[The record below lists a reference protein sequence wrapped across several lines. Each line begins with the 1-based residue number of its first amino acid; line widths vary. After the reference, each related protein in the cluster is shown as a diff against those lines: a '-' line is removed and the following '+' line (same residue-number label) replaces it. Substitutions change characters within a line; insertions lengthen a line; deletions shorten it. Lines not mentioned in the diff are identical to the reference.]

1 MGTTNRLPDG
11 KSKELS
17 YEEQVNAI
25 KTWRYLRLA
34 MVALVVGLLVSVG
47 YERWKVNPG
56 CFQTSI
62 SAYYYTPVHNYFVGA
77 LVSIGVCLYCLKG
90 NKHEEDILLNL
101 AGMFAPVVALVPTSG
116 TGSCA
121 SVLTTTQD
129 RDVNVANNVPALLAV
144 GFLGVGILVY
154 LGLRDRELP
163 PRPALIGF
171 GVAALIW
178 IATALVFYLDR
189 DLFRSAAH
197 LTAAGLMFLCIILV
211 VCFNARGFKEKTDA
225 RSPRN
230 RYGVIAGAMIVSAVV
245 IGIAGLLGWDY
256 WLLLME
262 FALITLFAI
271 FWVIQTIELWHDGL
285 R

>member
-1 MGTTNRLPDG
+1 MGTTKRLPDG

-17 YEEQVNAI
+17 YKEQVDAI

-34 MVALVVGLLVSVG
+34 MVALVFGLLVSVG

-62 SAYYYTPVHNYFVGA
+62 SAYYYTPVHNYFVAA

-90 NKHEEDILLNL
+90 NTEAEDILLNI
-101 AGMFAPVVALVPTSG
+101 AGMFAAVVALVPTPG

-121 SVLTTTQD
+121 SVLSTTHD

-189 DLFRSAAH
+189 GLFKSAAH
-197 LTAAGLMFLCIILV
+197 LTAAGLMFVCIVLV
-211 VCFNARGFKEKTDA
+211 VCLNARGFREKTDA
-225 RSPRN
+225 TSPRN
-230 RYGVIAGAMIVSAVV
+230 RYGVIAGAMIVSAAV
-245 IGIAGLLGWDY
+245 IGLAGLLGWDY

-262 FALITLFAI
+262 FTLITLFAT